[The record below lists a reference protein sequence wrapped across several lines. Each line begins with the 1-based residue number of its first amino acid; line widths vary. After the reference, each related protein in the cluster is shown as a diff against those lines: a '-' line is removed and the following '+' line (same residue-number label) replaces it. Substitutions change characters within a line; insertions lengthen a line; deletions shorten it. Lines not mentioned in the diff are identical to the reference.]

1 MALTRTRS
9 LSPRELALVEVWE
22 ADRRR
27 ALTLDDV
34 QRDMGPG
41 TIRHAAAVMAARLRA
56 KGFLTPMGRGL
67 YALVPVAHMG
77 VAAADVAAYLDGLRQ
92 RGVRFYVGFDTAAG
106 HYGWYPEAYGR
117 VTLGVLGLTWRALR
131 TLDGGTLVRTF
142 QANLSVFDDG
152 VVTQTWHGVRLAVS
166 TPEQTV
172 LDLVRRPELVDG
184 YPGLLRVLER
194 ARDRANVHQLAA
206 IAAARASVRTQ
217 KRLGWLTER
226 AGWTWPAE
234 DRERLVAGW
243 SSNHR
248 AALGDGS
255 GGATR
260 RWDER
265 WRLVIDV
272 PEHELEPEIGVR

>member
-1 MALTRTRS
+1 MELTRTRS
-9 LSPRELALVEVWE
+9 LSPRELALIEAWE

-41 TIRHAAAVMAARLRA
+41 TTRHAAAVMAARLRA
-56 KGFLTPMGRGL
+56 KGFLAPLGRGL
-67 YALVPVAHMG
+67 YALVPVASMG
-77 VAAADVAAYLDGLRQ
+77 VAAGDVAAYLDGLRQ

-117 VTLGVLGLTWRALR
+117 VTLGVQAFTRRALR
-131 TLDGGTLVRTF
+131 TLDGGTFVRTF
-142 QANLSVFDDG
+142 QADPSVFDDG
-152 VVTQTWHGVRLAVS
+152 VVTQTWHGVRLPVS

-172 LDLVRRPELVDG
+172 LDLVRHPELVDG

-194 ARDRANVHQLAA
+194 ARDRADVHRLAD
-206 IAAARASVRTQ
+206 IAANRASVRTQ
-217 KRLGWLTER
+217 KRLGWLTEH
-226 AGWTWPAE
+226 AGWTWPDE
-234 DRERLVAGW
+234 DRARLVGGW
-243 SSNHR
+243 SRNHR
-248 AALGDGS
+248 AALGAGQSDGP
-255 GGATR
+255 R

-272 PEHELEPEIGVR
+272 PEHELEPEVGVR

>member
-1 MALTRTRS
+1 MELTKARS
-9 LSPRELALVEVWE
+9 LSPRELALVEAWE

-41 TIRHAAAVMAARLRA
+41 TTRHAAAVMAARLRA
-56 KGFLTPMGRGL
+56 KGFLTLLGRGL
-67 YALVPVAHMG
+67 YGLVPVASMG
-77 VAAADVAAYLDGLRQ
+77 VAAGDVAAYLDGLLQ
-92 RGVRFYVGFDTAAG
+92 QGVRFYLGFDTAAG

-117 VTLGVLGLTWRALR
+117 VTLGAPALLRRALR
-131 TLDGGTLVRTF
+131 TLDGSTFVRTF
-142 QANLSVFDDG
+142 QALPSVFDDG
-152 VVTQTWHGVRLAVS
+152 VVTQTWHGVRLPVS

-172 LDLVRRPELVDG
+172 LDLIRHPELVDG

-194 ARDRANVHQLAA
+194 ARERADVHRLAG
-206 IAAARASVRTQ
+206 IAAEQASVRTQ

-226 AGWTWPAE
+226 AGWTWPEE
-234 DRERLVAGW
+234 DRARLVAGW
-243 SSNHR
+243 SPNHR
-248 AALGDGS
+248 ATLGDGH
-255 GGATR
+255 GDGPR

-272 PEHELEPEIGVR
+272 PERELQPEVGVR